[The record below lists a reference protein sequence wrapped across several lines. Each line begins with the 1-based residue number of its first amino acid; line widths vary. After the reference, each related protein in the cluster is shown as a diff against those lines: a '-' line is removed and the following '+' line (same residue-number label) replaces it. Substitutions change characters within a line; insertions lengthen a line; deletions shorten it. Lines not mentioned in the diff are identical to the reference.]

1 MSRPPAREAA
11 HAKGGHGCRDGPAE
25 VASLGRTARTYHPGV
40 PPRVEYEV
48 SELGQPGAAV
58 RGTRRVVGRSGQGR
72 AGPGGL
78 RRHRAGPQS
87 SNLIRKPTRTGGAC
101 ACPHRMGTGASPSA
115 ARSRYVEVAH
125 RSPAPTTAP
134 SPACPPRPLG
144 PVQRS
149 AGTGLDVTPEHAS
162 SVSERSTRNDD
173 KRARAT
179 ACPDEVLIPRIL
191 GPDRS
196 LRTKRL
202 DGKPRTADPADLLSD
217 EHPVAQEPDLRTIPT
232 GLPASTGPTDARS
245 NQYSDSISSLR
256 LRPRLAI
263 DTPFVIRCVATST
276 GTHGSRA
283 DQHGASGEASR
294 KNTDRPSVAGTT
306 TRGEQTSISG

>member
-1 MSRPPAREAA
+1 VPALTEWALVRVPPQPDRATSKLPTGRQRPPRRRAPHVPHDHSDLYSGAP
-11 HAKGGHGCRDGPAE
+11 GPASMRPPSMRLLSANAPLVTMTKE
-25 VASLGRTARTYHPGV
+25 HA
-40 PPRVEYEV
+40 PPR
-48 SELGQPGAAV
+48 
-58 RGTRRVVGRSGQGR
+58 
-72 AGPGGL
+72 
-78 RRHRAGPQS
+78 
-87 SNLIRKPTRTGGAC
+87 
-101 ACPHRMGTGASPSA
+101 
-115 ARSRYVEVAH
+115 
-125 RSPAPTTAP
+125 
-134 SPACPPRPLG
+134 
-144 PVQRS
+144 
-149 AGTGLDVTPEHAS
+149 
-162 SVSERSTRNDD
+162 
-173 KRARAT
+173 
-179 ACPDEVLIPRIL
+179 CPDEVLIPRIL

-294 KNTDRPSVAGTT
+294 KKPDRPSVAGTT